1 MPYADNAMNQACK
14 KRRYERNKKFRRRV
28 KRLVFSLRGCAG
40 TLTSKCVWKG
50 DIAHVA
56 LQYDHRVG
64 EDKKHDICRMDGHAI
79 ETIKTEMRK
88 CDVVCANCHA
98 IKTEQRRLKQ

>member
-1 MPYADNAMNQACK
+1 
-14 KRRYERNKKFRRRV
+14 
-28 KRLVFSLRGCAG
+28 
-40 TLTSKCVWKG
+40 
-50 DIAHVA
+50 

-98 IKTEQRRLKQ
+98 IKTEQRRLQQ